1 MMIDNKKLENTLDKR
16 IYEDIDE
23 NRILGANVYI
33 SQFGKVLLNTSYG
46 YKTVDKEETLTEDN
60 IFRLASMTKPIVAF
74 AVLKLIEQGEIDLFD
89 RADKFIDG
97 FNDFY
102 IGKIADEKIIADKK
116 AENSIKILH
125 LLTHTSGLGSGEIW
139 TKQYPEMTADDKKNL
154 KSAVEFYK
162 KTFLSFESYCGNEYS
177 STAAFDVLA
186 RIVEIV
192 SGKTIEEFLQRE
204 LFEPLEM
211 VDTTF
216 SPTQKQWNRI
226 VDMHNLV
233 DGKSVAV
240 DMKGCIFAD
249 FPVTYTC
256 GGAGLVSTIKD
267 YAKFAEM
274 LLNYGEYNGK
284 RIISAQCIK
293 SMALSH
299 ISEKYIYG
307 SEAWGLGVRTISDG
321 NRLPKGSF
329 GWSGAYGTHFWVDPM
344 NKIVA
349 IYMKNS
355 YYDGGSGA
363 LTAAHF
369 EEDIMNSFN
378 N

>member
-1 MMIDNKKLENTLDKR
+1 MNGNIMEKALDKR
-16 IYEDIDE
+16 VTEDIE
-23 NRILGANVYI
+23 KNRIAGANVYV
-33 SQFGKVLLNTSYG
+33 SQNGKVLLNKSYG
-46 YKTVDKEETLTEDN
+46 YKTVDKKERLTEDN

-89 RADKFIDG
+89 RVDKFIEG

-102 IGKIADEKIIADKK
+102 IGKIENGKVIADKK
-116 AENSIKILH
+116 AENSIRILH

-139 TKQYPEMTADDKKNL
+139 AKQYPEMTADDKKDL

-162 KTFLSFESYCGNEYS
+162 NTFLSFEPYCGNEYS
-177 STAAFDVLA
+177 ATAAFDVLA

-204 LFEPLEM
+204 LFEPLKM
-211 VDTTF
+211 TDTTF
-216 SPTQKQWNRI
+216 SPTQEQWKRMA
-226 VDMHNLV
+226 DMHNLV

-249 FPVTYTC
+249 FPVTYMC
-256 GGAGLVSTIKD
+256 GGAGLVSTVND

-284 RIISAQCIK
+284 RIISAQYIK
-293 SMALSH
+293 SMALPH
-299 ISEKYIYG
+299 ISEKHIYG

-329 GWSGAYGTHFWVDPM
+329 GWSGAYGTHFWVDPR

-355 YYDGGSGA
+355 VYDGGSGA

-369 EEDIMNSFN
+369 EEDVMKLFDGG
-378 N
+378 